1 VDAEAAVASVE
12 LPSQG
17 DGAQRPTIT
26 VAENPVQERALF
38 AYDLPANPTT
48 ATLRIY
54 NVAGKL
60 LFVTAL
66 ALDENEYEW
75 DLVTSSGN
83 PLASGLYLYVLLTE
97 TGSSEIGRLVIER

>member
-1 VDAEAAVASVE
+1 VE

-17 DGAQRPTIT
+17 DGAQRPIIA
-26 VAENPVQERALF
+26 VAGNPVQERALF
-38 AYDLPANPTT
+38 SYDLPTSTTT

-54 NVAGKL
+54 NVAGRL

-66 ALDENEYEW
+66 ALDENEYAW
-75 DLVTSSGN
+75 DLVTSNGN